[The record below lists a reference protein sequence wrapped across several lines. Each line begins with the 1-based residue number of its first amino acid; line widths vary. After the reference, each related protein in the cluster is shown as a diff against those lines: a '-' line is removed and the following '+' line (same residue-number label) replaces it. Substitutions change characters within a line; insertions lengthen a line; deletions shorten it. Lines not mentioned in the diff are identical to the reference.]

1 MNSEIEPLV
10 PADVD
15 LKGFPGFM
23 LDAEAL
29 LASELVA
36 LATPEEIA
44 AALMLWCRAWQQVP
58 HGSLPNDERVLAAFS
73 KAKNWKKV
81 RDMAL
86 RGFVLCSD
94 GRLYHKT
101 LCIKVMDAWGQRLA
115 YQSKRKKDADRL
127 AEWRDKKR
135 TKNETG
141 NAPGNDD
148 GNDSGNAGETRFE
161 TQLKPLRS
169 EVKGSEAKGSEV
181 TPNSVPNGTGAAAPK
196 TPDEMTKTELWAAGK
211 SLLLV
216 AGMPEAQCGSFV
228 GKLVKDYTSDLV
240 VQAVRIAVVEQPADP
255 ASFLKATCQRLA
267 GERRPGVGQ
276 PIDLDAARRAANEEA
291 RRRLGLDDNSAG
303 VIDAQ

>member
-101 LCIKVMDAWGQRLA
+101 LCVKVMEAWSQRLA

-135 TKNETG
+135 AKNETG
-141 NAPGNDD
+141 NPPGNDICNED
-148 GNDSGNAGETRFE
+148 ETRFE
-161 TQLKPLRS
+161 THVKPLRS
-169 EVKGSEAKGSEV
+169 EVKGSEV

-216 AGMPEAQCGSFV
+216 AGMPEAQCGSYV

-267 GERRPGVGQ
+267 GERRS
-276 PIDLDAARRAANEEA
+276 AADDKFSVAGNDYSASRAAADASMA
-291 RRRLGLDDNSAG
+291 RAGITDPETDD
-303 VIDAQ
+303 IPL